1 MNDKKKNKDTG
12 DRSFSCIC
20 YIIQFNAWKG
30 SHICSVPTT
39 TFEYSLTSIRKYA
52 YAIYVYLFYLQFT
65 HRNTYVIP
73 SYLNC
78 LFVWVD
84 FFFSRS
90 REINFQISRRMV
102 ARALLISHYTQCV
115 PDTANNHVRSSS
127 NKVARARPS
136 SARAETRQKKN
147 EEHQQPH
154 TSWLPFADV
163 ALFGFEWKEIVIHR
177 IMNLCLNKI
186 PKPYIRCTHKWV
198 KRKTWTVLE
207 RKHQVILFIIV
218 IIVMMMMIDASV
230 WGIIVTVRWVR
241 HPCWRTLAEHNLNL
255 NDCSTRAQRMRQI
268 RPHVCISICSSTLT
282 DFPIYILNQLYC
294 ACVNHAHHRQFLY
307 MHWKSV
313 FIAQLNI

>member
-1 MNDKKKNKDTG
+1 
-12 DRSFSCIC
+12 
-20 YIIQFNAWKG
+20 
-30 SHICSVPTT
+30 
-39 TFEYSLTSIRKYA
+39 
-52 YAIYVYLFYLQFT
+52 
-65 HRNTYVIP
+65 
-73 SYLNC
+73 
-78 LFVWVD
+78 
-84 FFFSRS
+84 
-90 REINFQISRRMV
+90 MV

-163 ALFGFEWKEIVIHR
+163 ALFGFEWKEIVTHR

-218 IIVMMMMIDASV
+218 IIVWWWWWLTHQFEASLWPYV
-230 WGIIVTVRWVR
+230 ECGIRADVRS
-241 HPCWRTLAEHNLNL
+241 PNT
-255 NDCSTRAQRMRQI
+255 
-268 RPHVCISICSSTLT
+268 ISISMIAQHGRSV
-282 DFPIYILNQLYC
+282 
-294 ACVNHAHHRQFLY
+294 CVKYDHMFAFLSAVPHSQIFLY
-307 MHWKSV
+307 
-313 FIAQLNI
+313 IY